1 MPMSLEEK
9 LEKEFR
15 EALKAKNSVK
25 VSTIRMLKAG
35 IYNFKLDKNI
45 NIATDGDI
53 LKIIDGQIK
62 QHKDS
67 IEQFEKGNRQD
78 LVEKEKQEL
87 AILKSY
93 MPEELP
99 EEELKK
105 IITDTISELG
115 ATGKRDMGKVI
126 KSVMEKTKGRAE
138 GRKVSQLVSVC
149 LNISDV

>member
-1 MPMSLEEK
+1 MSLEEK
-9 LEKEFR
+9 LEKEFK
-15 EALKAKNSVK
+15 EAMKAQNSVK
-25 VSTIRMLKAG
+25 VSTMRMLKAE
-35 IYNFKLDKNI
+35 INRFLLDKNV
-45 NIATDGDI
+45 NAPTDSDI
-53 LKIIDGQIK
+53 LKIVAKQIK

-67 IEQFEKGNRQD
+67 IEHFEKGKRLD

-87 AILKSY
+87 AILKNY

-126 KSVMEKTKGRAE
+126 KAVMEKTKGRAE
-138 GRKVSQLVSVC
+138 GQIVSRMVSGM
-149 LNISDV
+149 LA

>member
-1 MPMSLEEK
+1 MSLEEK
-9 LEKEFR
+9 LEKEFK
-15 EALKAKNSVK
+15 EAMKAQNSVK
-25 VSTIRMLKAG
+25 VSTMRMLKAE
-35 IYNFKLDKNI
+35 INRFLLDKNV
-45 NIATDGDI
+45 NAPTDSDI
-53 LKIIDGQIK
+53 LKIVAKQIK

-67 IEQFEKGNRQD
+67 IEQFEKGKRLD

-87 AILKSY
+87 AILKNY

-126 KSVMEKTKGRAE
+126 KAVMEKTKGRAE
-138 GRKVSQLVSVC
+138 GQIVSRMVSGM
-149 LNISDV
+149 LA